1 MRAIGYYRLT
11 DSNRD
16 ELSESLQ
23 ERFEE
28 YCERYLHQ
36 PVAVFSDDSGAPAPE
51 NGTPHDN
58 GNDSANADDNGNDS
72 PSRKFPEY
80 ARMLEHIVDS
90 HSNYLVVVPD
100 TTHLGD
106 DLEQVVRTIIEIE
119 ATGCKVICEDD
130 DLPDPL
136 QNALDS
142 LGPSGV
148 SKTRSERIKD
158 SMRRRAM
165 LGKGLGKPP
174 FGYHNGSDGTL
185 EVVEQEAEIVRLIY
199 DKYIVEGLGLR
210 LIAQYLNERNI
221 KTRRGGRWNMVTIR
235 DILRNPTYTG
245 TYYRFGLRLP
255 KVHEAIISPATF
267 RKVQDQTKAR
277 RPSSRSV
284 NTEPFLLSGLA
295 FCGYCDNKMMG
306 VTRRQ
311 SWKRKDGKS
320 AQGIYRYY
328 QCQSRNNQSLCGYH
342 TWREQVLES
351 AVLSRVQDL
360 LTESGSAVGD
370 SRPSRHS
377 AVNVQEIWDKR
388 IKNAERRFLL
398 NLKRAARG
406 EFGLGAVQDHLKQ
419 LDKARTSAATWDRQ
433 WDVEDTV
440 AKWDTLPFEERQA
453 FLQLHISK
461 IIVRDESIE
470 VVT

>member
-1 MRAIGYYRLT
+1 MRAIRYIRRIT
-11 DSNRD
+11 DSDHNEDAD
-16 ELSESLQ
+16 ELH
-23 ERFEE
+23 ERFEV

-36 PVAVFSDDSGAPAPE
+36 PVAVFVDEISEHENPSE
-51 NGTPHDN
+51 NGN
-58 GNDSANADDNGNDS
+58 GTGSS
-72 PSRKFPEY
+72 TRRFPEY
-80 ARMLEHIVDS
+80 RRMLEFIES
-90 HSNYLVVVPD
+90 SESNFLVVVPD
-100 TTHLGD
+100 TTHLGK
-106 DLEQVVRTIIEIE
+106 DLEEVVRTIIEIE

-130 DLPDPL
+130 EIPDPL

-142 LGPSGV
+142 LGPAGV

-174 FGYHNGSDGTL
+174 FGYQNGSDGTL
-185 EVVEQEAEIVRLIY
+185 EIVEQEAETVNLIY
-199 DKYIVEGLGLR
+199 DKYINEGLGLR
-210 LIAQYLNERNI
+210 LIAQYLNEQDI

-255 KVHEAIISPATF
+255 KVHEAIINPQMF
-267 RKVQDQTKAR
+267 RKAQDQTKAR

-295 FCGYCDNKMMG
+295 FCGYCENKMMG

-311 SWKRKDGKS
+311 SWKRKDGAS
-320 AQGIYRYY
+320 AQGVYRYY

-342 TWREQVLES
+342 TWRAPALEA
-351 AVLSRVQDL
+351 AVLSHIQESSTTKARSKNRVATKQRNQ
-360 LTESGSAVGD
+360 E
-370 SRPSRHS
+370 
-377 AVNVQEIWDKR
+377 VQAMWDKR
-388 IKNAERRFLL
+388 VKNAERRFLQ

-419 LDKARTSAATWDRQ
+419 LDKARTSAATWEHD
-433 WDVEDTV
+433 WDVDETIQ
-440 AKWDTLPFEERQA
+440 KWDTLSFEEQQS
-453 FLQLHISK
+453 FLLIHISK
-461 IIVRDESIE
+461 IIVSDDSIE
-470 VVT
+470 VLN

>member
-1 MRAIGYYRLT
+1 MRAIGYYRLINEN
-11 DSNRD
+11 DDDLPER
-16 ELSESLQ
+16 LQ

-36 PVAVFSDDSGAPAPE
+36 PVAVFSDEDQTVGL
-51 NGTPHDN
+51 TN
-58 GNDSANADDNGNDS
+58 GNGNGNGS
-72 PSRKFPEY
+72 HRRKFPQY
-80 ARMLEHIVDS
+80 GRMLEHIVAS
-90 HSNYLVVVPD
+90 ESNFLVIVPD

-106 DLEQVVRTIIEIE
+106 DLEEAIRTIIEIE

-148 SKTRSERIKD
+148 SRERSERIKD
-158 SMRRRAM
+158 SMRQRAM

-174 FGYHNGSDGTL
+174 FGYRNGDDGTL
-185 EVVEQEAEIVRLIY
+185 EVVEEEAETVRQIY
-199 DKYIVEGLGLR
+199 EMYVREGLGLR
-210 LIAQYLNERNI
+210 LIAQRLNELDI

-245 TYYRFGLRLP
+245 TYHRFGLRLP
-255 KVHEAIISPATF
+255 KVHEAIVSPMTYRMA
-267 RKVQDQTKAR
+267 QDQTKAR

-295 FCGYCDNKMMG
+295 YCGYCDNKMMG

-311 SWKRKDGKS
+311 SWRRKDGNS
-320 AQGIYRYY
+320 AQGVYRYY

-342 TWREQVLES
+342 TWRAGVLES
-351 AVLSRVQDL
+351 EVLAHLQDTL
-360 LTESGSAVGD
+360 VAGAQVTT
-370 SRPSRHS
+370 RQ
-377 AVNVQEIWDKR
+377 VNTKRSTAKLQAIWDKR
-388 IKNAERRFLL
+388 VKNAERRFLL

-419 LDKARTSAATWDRQ
+419 LDKARTGAATWDRQ
-433 WDVEDTV
+433 WDVRDTIS
-440 AKWDTLPFEERQA
+440 KWDTLSFDEQQA
-453 FLQLHISK
+453 FLQFHISK
-461 IIVRDESIE
+461 IVVRDDSID
-470 VVT
+470 VMF